1 MSNGAEFH
9 RVNYMGNPSLA
20 GLKASVGMMVNYLY
34 RLDTQEQNARLYLPP
49 SDGEVTTVSDISA
62 LAVGPS
68 VRQILNI
75 QS

>member
-34 RLDTQEQNARLYLPP
+34 RLDSLDQNARLFVRPTDRNKAVQGGVQVLPLGP
-49 SDGEVTTVSDISA
+49 TVRET
-62 LAVGPS
+62 LKV
-68 VRQILNI
+68 V
-75 QS
+75 